1 MEFSG
6 KRIRLN
12 SSDFQ
17 DIMINDKRIQNQNL
31 ENTEDQE
38 INKKNFGRTNERF
51 DRDILK
57 RR

>member
-17 DIMINDKRIQNQNL
+17 DIMINAKRIQNQNL

-38 INKKNFGRTNERF
+38 INKKNLGRTNERF